1 MLRGGFVLGF
11 VIRECESAGES
22 ARQVRTGGR
31 SGLESSNEEK
41 ACFCQNWLG
50 YQRLVMVQDKDV
62 MIPMN
67 CWILGEYGV
76 FGTKLDLDM
85 KPGSVQVIWD
95 V

>member
-1 MLRGGFVLGF
+1 
-11 VIRECESAGES
+11 
-22 ARQVRTGGR
+22 
-31 SGLESSNEEK
+31 
-41 ACFCQNWLG
+41 
-50 YQRLVMVQDKDV
+50 MVQDKDV